1 MACMQ
6 LDSVVNW
13 LRRNA
18 VNPKDLNEPT
28 VSSLS
33 KLAGIPLSEKLGR
46 PNHKIAE
53 DAVNWLR
60 NNDPQN
66 PDVDDDVMEALAKLA
81 GIPMPERTNVEQKKA
96 VAEDAMDT

>member
-1 MACMQ
+1 MSKITGQSLPPGRISAPEKRD
-6 LDSVVNW
+6 LVDSVVNW
-13 LRRNA
+13 LQRND
-18 VNPKDLNEPT
+18 VNPKGLNEPT

-53 DAVNWLR
+53 DALNWLT

-66 PDVDDDVMEALAKLA
+66 PDFDDDVIVGTRIPGWNSEA
-81 GIPMPERTNVEQKKA
+81 
-96 VAEDAMDT
+96 